1 MTLLIRFFVIVP
13 KSLLPRSVSDV
24 LNLSY
29 KRQNYSR
36 VGNRPNIITLFPKE
50 KPVKGISEQLRPI
63 LLTSALS
70 KFAEDNAVEK
80 SIAPAVLSTIDPF
93 QF

>member
-1 MTLLIRFFVIVP
+1 M
-13 KSLLPRSVSDV
+13 
-24 LNLSY
+24 
-29 KRQNYSR
+29 
-36 VGNRPNIITLFPKE
+36 ITLIPKE
-50 KPVKGISEQLRPI
+50 KPVKGISGQLRPI

-70 KFAEDNAVEK
+70 KFAEDFAVEK